1 MCPASGS
8 SSSKLPRML
17 EYIYNTSVFRW
28 GWVQYVSILLVFM
41 YISSGVKDYV
51 FSQQILPTMVSRTDK

>member
-17 EYIYNTSVFRW
+17 EYIYNMSVFRW
-28 GWVQYVSILLVFM
+28 GWVQYVSILLV
-41 YISSGVKDYV
+41 SSGVKDYV
-51 FSQQILPTMVSRTDK
+51 FSQQILPTIVSRTDK

>member
-1 MCPASGS
+1 M
-8 SSSKLPRML
+8 
-17 EYIYNTSVFRW
+17 YIYNTSIFRW

-51 FSQQILPTMVSRTDK
+51 FSQHILPTIVSRTDK

>member
-1 MCPASGS
+1 
-8 SSSKLPRML
+8 ML
-17 EYIYNTSVFRW
+17 EYIYNISLLRW

-51 FSQQILPTMVSRTDK
+51 FSQQILPTIVSRTDK